1 MRRILA
7 SAAASGKRI
16 HLIPESKKL
25 ILVAAR
31 RHNGA
36 AMHISLR
43 QLRAFSVVAR
53 TASFTLAARQLSLT
67 QSAVSMLVQQMEE
80 AMGLKLFDRAR
91 NAITL
96 TEAGQQLLPL
106 ARRMLDDLRQME
118 EGASDLRTLKSG
130 VLRVVAPQ
138 LMACTW
144 VATALARFEQAHP
157 SVGVRLVDGTADDI
171 VGTVR
176 RGDAELGIGPERV
189 TGEDITRSFLMRVPM
204 RLVCA
209 AGHPLAQRQNV
220 SWRDL
225 REERWVVYSGDF
237 SRYVAQRLHEHDVSL
252 SMQTAT
258 EVSYLTTA
266 LALVGTGLGVAMVPD
281 YARTFEQNFG
291 VRFLA
296 LRAPAL
302 NREFFVYQRRSLALS
317 PAAQAFTDLLREQ
330 ARGA

>member
-1 MRRILA
+1 MTA
-7 SAAASGKRI
+7 G
-16 HLIPESKKL
+16 IP
-25 ILVAAR
+25 

-36 AMHISLR
+36 AMNITLR
-43 QLRAFSVVAR
+43 QMRAFSVVAR
-53 TASFTLAARQLSLT
+53 SASFTLAAKQLHLT
-67 QSAVSMLVQQMEE
+67 QSAVSMLVQQLELE
-80 AMGLKLFDRAR
+80 MGLKLFDRTR

-118 EGASDLRTLKSG
+118 EGATDLRTLRSG

-144 VATALARFEQAHP
+144 VAGALARFEQAHP
-157 SVGVRLVDGTADDI
+157 SVGLRIVDGTADDI

-176 RGDAELGIGPERV
+176 RGDAELGIGPERP
-189 TGEDITRSFLMRVPM
+189 TGEDVTRSFLMRVPM

-209 AGHPLAQRQNV
+209 ASHALAERQTV
-220 SWRDL
+220 SWREL
-225 REERWVVYSGDF
+225 RDERWVVYSGDF
-237 SRYVAQRLHEHDVSL
+237 SRYVEQQLHAHDASL

-258 EVSYLTTA
+258 EVRYLTTA
-266 LALVGTGLGVAMVPD
+266 LALVGAGLGVAMVPD
-281 YARTFEQNFG
+281 YARLFAPNFG
-291 VRFLA
+291 IRVLA

-317 PAAQAFTDLLREQ
+317 PAADAFAQMLREQ
-330 ARGA
+330 SRAR